1 MDELTPY
8 MPVIV
13 EATKFL
19 FGEAGQWLDKLRH
32 RSGALAETPQ
42 VLAQN
47 ETPALT
53 AERFFQLEANPGALA
68 SLINRQQAEAN
79 AYVIEG
85 LVEQIKIHH
94 KNLTDHQS
102 VEAEYG
108 ALTPQYVKR
117 AIEREATAIVEK
129 SARLRELLEQ
139 VYQERM
145 GDA

>member
-1 MDELTPY
+1 MDESIPY

-19 FGEAGQWLDKLRH
+19 FSEAGKWLDRLRDPI
-32 RSGALAETPQ
+32 GASVEKPQ
-42 VLAQN
+42 VPAQD
-47 ETPALT
+47 EKPALT
-53 AERFFQLEANPGALA
+53 AERFSQLEANPGALA
-68 SLINRQQAEAN
+68 HLINRQQAEAN

-94 KNLTDHQS
+94 KNLTDHES

-108 ALTPQYVKR
+108 VLTPQHIKR
-117 AIEREATAIVEK
+117 AIERETAAIVEK
-129 SARLRELLEQ
+129 SARLKELLEQ
-139 VYQERM
+139 VYQGRI

>member
-1 MDELTPY
+1 MDGLTPY

-19 FGEAGQWLDKLRH
+19 FGEAGQWLDGLRH

-42 VLAQN
+42 VPN
-47 ETPALT
+47 EGDAPALT
-53 AERFFQLEANPGALA
+53 ADRFFQLEANPGDLA
-68 SLINRQQAEAN
+68 SMINRQQAEAN

-94 KNLTDHQS
+94 KNLTDHES

-108 ALTPQYVKR
+108 ALTPQYIKR
-117 AIEREATAIVEK
+117 AIEREVTAIVEK
-129 SARLRELLEQ
+129 SARLKELLEQ
-139 VYQERM
+139 VYQERI

>member
-8 MPVIV
+8 MPIIV

-19 FGEAGQWLDKLRH
+19 FGEAGKWLDGIRH
-32 RSGALAETPQ
+32 RTGASAETPQ
-42 VLAQN
+42 IPAQG

-53 AERFFQLEANPGALA
+53 AEQFSQLEANPDALA
-68 SLINRQQAEAN
+68 SMINRQQAEAN

-85 LVEQIKIHH
+85 LVEQIKIHY
-94 KNLTDHQS
+94 KNLTDNES

-108 ALTPQYVKR
+108 ALTPQHVRR
-117 AIEREATAIVEK
+117 AIERETAAIVEK
-129 SARLRELLEQ
+129 SARLKELLEQ
-139 VYQERM
+139 VYQGRI